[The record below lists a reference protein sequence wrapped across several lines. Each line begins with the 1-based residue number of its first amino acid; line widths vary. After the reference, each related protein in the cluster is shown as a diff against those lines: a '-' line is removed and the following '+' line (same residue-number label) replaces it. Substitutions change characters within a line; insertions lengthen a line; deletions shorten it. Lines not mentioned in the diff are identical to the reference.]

1 LPCALTPSQKKTK
14 KHFQTDDVTESILE
28 AARAIARATAALVR
42 SAHTAQRERVNK
54 LGNPKTKHLYH
65 KDPTWANG
73 LISAAQKVAAVI
85 REMVMSADAAAKG
98 QAEEERLVAS
108 ARAVAATTAQLV
120 AASRA
125 KADPASQAQQKL
137 SAVAKA
143 VATATTQLVEAARLS
158 SQQEREEKNINRRFS
173 MSISAKAELEKQI
186 EILKLEK
193 ALEQAR
199 SDLTRNRKQ
208 QYNK

>member
-1 LPCALTPSQKKTK
+1 M
-14 KHFQTDDVTESILE
+14 TDSILE
-28 AARAIARATAALVR
+28 AAKAIAQATTALVR
-42 SAHTAQRERVNK
+42 GAHAAQRDRVSK

-73 LISAAQKVAAVI
+73 LISSAKNVAAIV
-85 REMVMSADAAAKG
+85 RELVVSADAAAKG
-98 QAEEERLVAS
+98 KAEEERLVAA
-108 ARAVAATTAQLV
+108 ARAVAACTAQLV

-125 KADPASQAQQKL
+125 KADPASQSQQRL
-137 SAVAKA
+137 SNAATA

-158 SQQEREEKNINRRFS
+158 AEQEREEKNINRRWS
-173 MSISAKAELEKQI
+173 LSPSAKMDYEKQI

-199 SDLTRNRKQ
+199 MDRARSRKQ
-208 QYNK
+208 QYAGN